1 MPSRREGPPDPL
13 GKRALFWVPPVTE
26 GSAEP
31 AFVEGIDEEPAY
43 GGERTIHSAAPPMA
57 GGPRGDDGRSGS
69 SGRFVVVCQRCSET
83 SVLGARDLLMFQ
95 FPVGVWL
102 PRGRYDRRMTCP
114 SCRKRAWCS
123 VSLRRG

>member
-43 GGERTIHSAAPPMA
+43 GGERTTPFGRTTD
-57 GGPRGDDGRSGS
+57 GGWAS
-69 SGRFVVVCQRCSET
+69 
-83 SVLGARDLLMFQ
+83 
-95 FPVGVWL
+95 
-102 PRGRYDRRMTCP
+102 RR
-114 SCRKRAWCS
+114 
-123 VSLRRG
+123 